1 MKGAIQMSIFRRVC
15 CTVTLT
21 ALLACIAAPL
31 FASDWSRA
39 YVLTP
44 VEHKRL
50 RARGLKDKEIYAI
63 ANLTAYSGRH
73 VDDITDMAIRGDLLP
88 MTVRNRGIDPAIL
101 TQMRPEWGTP
111 AWEEA
116 VKRGDFLWVA
126 PR

>member
-1 MKGAIQMSIFRRVC
+1 
-15 CTVTLT
+15 VTLT

-31 FASDWSRA
+31 FAADWSRA

-50 RARGLKDKEIYAI
+50 RARGLSDKEIYAI
-63 ANLTAYSGRH
+63 ANVTAFSGRH
-73 VDDITDMAIRGDLLP
+73 VDDITDMAVRGDLVEL
-88 MTVRNRGIDPAIL
+88 TLRNRGLDPML
-101 TQMRPEWGTP
+101 LHQRRPEWGTP

-116 VKRGDFLWVA
+116 VKRGDWIWVA